1 MSTFI
6 FYTTALLLC
15 GVSTIL
21 IQTATSFSL
30 PAGASAALKPTLR
43 IAGRVLIAVAAFS
56 AGMGV
61 FAQIVSVH
69 H

>member
-1 MSTFI
+1 MNTFI

-21 IQTATSFSL
+21 IHTATSFSL
-30 PAGASAALKPTLR
+30 PASASAIVKPTLR
-43 IAGRVLIAVAAFS
+43 VAGRVLIAVAAFS

-61 FAQIVSVH
+61 FAQIVSAH

>member
-6 FYTTALLLC
+6 FYTAAVLLC
-15 GVSTIL
+15 GVSTVL
-21 IQTATSFSL
+21 IHSASSYSL
-30 PAGASAALKPTLR
+30 PADASAEVKSKLR
-43 IAGRVLIAVAAFS
+43 FAGRLLIAVAAVS

-61 FAQIVSVH
+61 FAQIVSIH

>member
-30 PAGASAALKPTLR
+30 PQGASAMMKPTLR
-43 IAGRVLIAVAAFS
+43 VAGRVLIAVAAVS

-61 FAQIVSVH
+61 FAQFLAAH